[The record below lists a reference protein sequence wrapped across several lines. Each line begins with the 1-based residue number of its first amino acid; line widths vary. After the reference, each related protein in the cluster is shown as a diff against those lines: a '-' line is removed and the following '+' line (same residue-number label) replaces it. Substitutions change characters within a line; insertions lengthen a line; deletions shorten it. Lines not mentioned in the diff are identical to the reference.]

1 MTSER
6 LNPLNDFIFLKIMGE
21 KGDEEQLLSFLNAV
35 LNRPENQKLLAV
47 EIIENKSIPADIINA
62 KSCVLDVRAEL
73 EDGDRVDIEIQL
85 KNLGNMDRR
94 SLFYWNRE
102 FTKGLS
108 SGDEYEEVPNVIAI
122 NIVGYEFLPQLPD
135 FHTTFHIWEDRHRE
149 IMLTDALEIHF
160 LDMIK
165 FGVKRDRDMENDPL
179 HRWLTYL
186 DKRSPKEMV
195 EEVIKM
201 DIAIQ
206 KAEKRLRTIS
216 QDAESLRTYELREKA
231 MMDWTSSIK
240 YAKRIASMEAREK
253 GRQEGIKI
261 GELKGELKIVNLL
274 KSGKSPE
281 EIIKIT
287 ESKYNENN

>member
-35 LNRPENQKLLAV
+35 LNRPENQKLLSV
-47 EIIENKSIPADIINA
+47 EIMSNTTLPADIIGG
-62 KSCVLDVRAEL
+62 KSCILDVLAEL
-73 EDGDRVDIEIQL
+73 ENGDRINIEVQL
-85 KNLGNMDRR
+85 RNPGNMDRR
-94 SLFYWNRE
+94 SLFYWSRE
-102 FTKGLS
+102 FNKGIS
-108 SGDEYEEVPNVIAI
+108 AGEKYREVPNVIAI
-122 NIVGYEFLPQLPD
+122 NIVGYEFLPQVPD

-165 FGVKRDRDMENDPL
+165 FRSLEGRDVTNNVL

-186 DKRSPKEMV
+186 DKRSPKKLV

-206 KAEKRLRTIS
+206 KAEERLRTIS
-216 QDAESLRTYELREKA
+216 QDAESLRLYEIREKA
-231 MMDWTSSIK
+231 LYDWNSGIDF
-240 YAKRIASMEAREK
+240 AERK
-253 GRQEGIKI
+253 GKEEGIKI
-261 GELKGELKIVNLL
+261 GEQKGELKIVNLL

-281 EIIKIT
+281 EIIKLT
-287 ESKYNENN
+287 ENKYKENNQ